1 MIPRTALYL
10 ALGGL
15 VPFLVCAGVALSGN
29 QVVLREAE
37 DEIMLRYG
45 IIILAFM
52 SGVLWGFATNAS
64 GKMAT
69 VAYGLSVLPALWAFF
84 TAVGPTP
91 QALGALIPGFY
102 GLLALDYYFWRA
114 GLAPPW
120 WLRLRLPLTAVV
132 MVTLGIG
139 IYM

>member
-1 MIPRTALYL
+1 MIPKSALYL
-10 ALGGL
+10 AISGL
-15 VPFLVCAGVALSGN
+15 IPFLVCAAVGLSGN
-29 QVVLREAE
+29 QVILRGAE
-37 DEIMLRYG
+37 DVIMLRYG

-52 SGVLWGFATNAS
+52 SGVLWGFAGNAS
-64 GKMAT
+64 GRMAS
-69 VAYGLSVLPALWAFF
+69 VAYGVSVLPALWAFF
-84 TAVGPTP
+84 TTAGPTP

-102 GLLALDYYFWRA
+102 GLLVLDFYFWRA

>member
-29 QVVLREAE
+29 QVVLRGAE

-91 QALGALIPGFY
+91 QALGAFIPGFY

>member
-29 QVVLREAE
+29 QVVLRGAE

-69 VAYGLSVLPALWAFF
+69 VAYGPSVLPALWAFF

-102 GLLALDYYFWRA
+102 GLLVLDYYFWRA

>member
-1 MIPRTALYL
+1 MIPKSALLL
-10 ALGGL
+10 AIAGL
-15 VPFLVCAGVALSGN
+15 IPFLVCAGVGLSGN
-29 QVVLREAE
+29 QVVLRGAE
-37 DEIMLRYG
+37 DVIMLRYG

-52 SGVLWGFATNAS
+52 SGVLWGFATNAN
-64 GKMAT
+64 GRRAT
-69 VAYGLSVLPALWAFF
+69 LAYGLSVLPALWAFF

-91 QALGALIPGFY
+91 QALAALIPGFY
-102 GLLALDYYFWRA
+102 GLLALDFFFWRA

-120 WLRLRLPLTAVV
+120 WMRLRLPLTAVV

>member
-1 MIPRTALYL
+1 
-10 ALGGL
+10 
-15 VPFLVCAGVALSGN
+15 
-29 QVVLREAE
+29 VVLRGAE

-64 GKMAT
+64 GKMAA

>member
-29 QVVLREAE
+29 QVVLRGAE

>member
-29 QVVLREAE
+29 QVVLRGAE

-69 VAYGLSVLPALWAFF
+69 VAYGLSVLPALWAVF

-132 MVTLGIG
+132 MVTLGIS

>member
-29 QVVLREAE
+29 QVVLRGAE

-102 GLLALDYYFWRA
+102 GLLVLDYYFWRA

-139 IYM
+139 IYI

>member
-29 QVVLREAE
+29 QVVLRGAE

-102 GLLALDYYFWRA
+102 GLLALDYYLWRA

>member
-29 QVVLREAE
+29 QVVLRGAE

-102 GLLALDYYFWRA
+102 GLLVLDYYFWRA

-120 WLRLRLPLTAVV
+120 WLRLRLPLTAAV
-132 MVTLGIG
+132 MVTFGIS
-139 IYM
+139 IYI

>member
-29 QVVLREAE
+29 QVVLRGAE

-64 GKMAT
+64 GKMAA

-102 GLLALDYYFWRA
+102 GLLVLDYYFWRA

-132 MVTLGIG
+132 MVTLGIS

>member
-29 QVVLREAE
+29 QVALRGAE

-102 GLLALDYYFWRA
+102 GLLVLDYYFWRA

>member
-1 MIPRTALYL
+1 MIPRSALYL
-10 ALGGL
+10 ALAGL
-15 VPFLVCAGVALSGN
+15 IPFVVCAAVGLSGN
-29 QVVLREAE
+29 QVILRGAE
-37 DEIMLRYG
+37 DVIMLRYG

-52 SGVLWGFATNAS
+52 SGVLWGFACNAA
-64 GKMAT
+64 GRMAA

-84 TAVGPTP
+84 TTVGPTA
-91 QALGALIPGFY
+91 QALAALIPGYY
-102 GLLALDYYFWRA
+102 GLLALDFYFWRV

-120 WLRLRLPLTAVV
+120 WMRLRLPLTAVV

>member
-29 QVVLREAE
+29 QVVLRGAE

-102 GLLALDYYFWRA
+102 GLLVLDYYFWRA

>member
-29 QVVLREAE
+29 QVVLRGAE

-45 IIILAFM
+45 IIILALM

-102 GLLALDYYFWRA
+102 GLLVLDYYFWRA

>member
-1 MIPRTALYL
+1 MIPRSALYL

-29 QVVLREAE
+29 QVVLRGAE

-64 GKMAT
+64 GKMAA

-102 GLLALDYYFWRA
+102 GLLVLDYYFWRA

-120 WLRLRLPLTAVV
+120 WLRLRLPLTAAV
-132 MVTLGIG
+132 MVTLGIS

>member
-29 QVVLREAE
+29 QVVLRGAE

-84 TAVGPTP
+84 TAVGPTQ

-102 GLLALDYYFWRA
+102 GLLVLDYYFWRA

-132 MVTLGIG
+132 MVTLGIS

>member
-1 MIPRTALYL
+1 MIPRSALYL

-15 VPFLVCAGVALSGN
+15 VPFLVCAGVTLSGN
-29 QVVLREAE
+29 QVVLRGAE

-64 GKMAT
+64 GKMAS

>member
-29 QVVLREAE
+29 QVVLRGAE

-64 GKMAT
+64 GKMAA

-139 IYM
+139 TYM

>member
-15 VPFLVCAGVALSGN
+15 LPFLVCAGVALSGN
-29 QVVLREAE
+29 QVVLRGAE

-102 GLLALDYYFWRA
+102 GLLVLDYYFWRA

>member
-1 MIPRTALYL
+1 MIPRSALYL

-15 VPFLVCAGVALSGN
+15 VPFLVCAGVTLSGN
-29 QVVLREAE
+29 QVVLRGAE

-64 GKMAT
+64 GKMAS

-139 IYM
+139 TYM

>member
-15 VPFLVCAGVALSGN
+15 LPFLVCAGVALSGN
-29 QVVLREAE
+29 QVVLRGAE

>member
-15 VPFLVCAGVALSGN
+15 VPFLVCAGVTLSGN
-29 QVVLREAE
+29 QVVLRGAE

-64 GKMAT
+64 GKMAS

-84 TAVGPTP
+84 TAFGPTP

-120 WLRLRLPLTAVV
+120 WLRPRLPLTAVV

-139 IYM
+139 TYM

>member
-29 QVVLREAE
+29 QVALRGAE

>member
-29 QVVLREAE
+29 QVALRGAE

-64 GKMAT
+64 GKMAA

-102 GLLALDYYFWRA
+102 GLLVLDYYFWRA

-139 IYM
+139 IYR

>member
-29 QVVLREAE
+29 QVVLRGAE
-37 DEIMLRYG
+37 DDIMLRYG

-64 GKMAT
+64 GKMAA

>member
-29 QVVLREAE
+29 QVVLRGAE

-64 GKMAT
+64 GKMAA

-114 GLAPPW
+114 GFAPPW

>member
-29 QVVLREAE
+29 QVVLRGAE

-64 GKMAT
+64 GKMAA

-102 GLLALDYYFWRA
+102 GLLVLDYYFWRA

-139 IYM
+139 IYI

>member
-29 QVVLREAE
+29 QVALRGAE

-64 GKMAT
+64 GKMAA
-69 VAYGLSVLPALWAFF
+69 VAYGLSVVPALWAFF

>member
-29 QVVLREAE
+29 QVVLRGAE
-37 DEIMLRYG
+37 DDIMLRYG

-64 GKMAT
+64 GKMAA

-114 GLAPPW
+114 GLAPLW

-139 IYM
+139 TYM

>member
-29 QVVLREAE
+29 QVVLRGAE

-132 MVTLGIG
+132 MVTLGIS

>member
-1 MIPRTALYL
+1 MIPKSALLL
-10 ALGGL
+10 AIAGL
-15 VPFLVCAGVALSGN
+15 IPFLVCAGVGLSGN
-29 QVVLREAE
+29 QVVLRGAE
-37 DEIMLRYG
+37 DVIMLRYG

-52 SGVLWGFATNAS
+52 SGVLWGFAANAS
-64 GKMAT
+64 GRRAT

>member
-29 QVVLREAE
+29 QVVLRGAE
-37 DEIMLRYG
+37 DDIMLRYG

-64 GKMAT
+64 GKMVT

-114 GLAPPW
+114 GLAPLW

>member
-29 QVVLREAE
+29 QVVLRGAE

-64 GKMAT
+64 GKMAA

-139 IYM
+139 T

>member
-1 MIPRTALYL
+1 MIPRSALYL

-15 VPFLVCAGVALSGN
+15 VPFLVCAGVTLSGN
-29 QVVLREAE
+29 QVVLRGAE

-64 GKMAT
+64 GKMAS

-84 TAVGPTP
+84 TAFWPTP

>member
-1 MIPRTALYL
+1 MIPRSALYL
-10 ALGGL
+10 ALAGL
-15 VPFLVCAGVALSGN
+15 IPFLVCAGVGLSGN
-29 QVVLREAE
+29 RVVLRGAE
-37 DEIMLRYG
+37 DIIMLRYG

-64 GKMAT
+64 GRMAT
-69 VAYGLSVLPALWAFF
+69 LAYGLSVLPALWAFF

-102 GLLALDYYFWRA
+102 GLVALDDYYWRA

-120 WLRLRLPLTAVV
+120 WMRLRRPVTALVL
-132 MVTLGIG
+132 VTLGIG
-139 IYM
+139 VYM